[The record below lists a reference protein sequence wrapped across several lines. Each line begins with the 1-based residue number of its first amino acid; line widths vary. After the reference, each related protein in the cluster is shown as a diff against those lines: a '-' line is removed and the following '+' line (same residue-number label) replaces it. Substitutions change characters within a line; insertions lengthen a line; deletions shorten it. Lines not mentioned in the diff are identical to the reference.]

1 MGDGSSLYTAPGTL
15 QLLQGK
21 QQRMAPHNPDLKL
34 LVFWFWGTFKDNYPV
49 YMSAKIR
56 RIYVT
61 FGLTSVYTHEEYLAS
76 DVNLT

>member
-1 MGDGSSLYTAPGTL
+1 MVNNLTTTSDFLRSISNSQDAMTI
-15 QLLQGK
+15 
-21 QQRMAPHNPDLKL
+21 
-34 LVFWFWGTFKDNYPV
+34 NYPV

-61 FGLTSVYTHEEYLAS
+61 FGLTSVLTHEEYLAR

>member
-1 MGDGSSLYTAPGTL
+1 MTLMGRCAPAFHEAERVVAGPVRFRSHENDT
-15 QLLQGK
+15 
-21 QQRMAPHNPDLKL
+21 
-34 LVFWFWGTFKDNYPV
+34 YPV

-61 FGLTSVYTHEEYLAS
+61 FGLTSGSTHKEYLAG